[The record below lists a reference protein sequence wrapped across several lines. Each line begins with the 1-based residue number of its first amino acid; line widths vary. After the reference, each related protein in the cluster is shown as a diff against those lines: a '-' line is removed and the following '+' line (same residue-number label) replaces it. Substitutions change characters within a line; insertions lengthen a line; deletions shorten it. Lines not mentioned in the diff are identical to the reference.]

1 MSQLETTLDTI
12 RAAFSANTSSET
24 QRQGITA
31 LELLLSSLRGAQSAA
46 ESPED
51 TSATAEPQKPAAG
64 ADRVPTAKPSVTP
77 DLLDG
82 VIGFL
87 KSQMDADDRAA
98 VDQTASESGFSV
110 PFINF

>member
-12 RAAFSANTSSET
+12 RAAFSGAASSET
-24 QRQGITA
+24 QRQGIAA
-31 LELLLSSLRGAQSAA
+31 LELLLSSLRGAQSAT

-51 TSATAEPQKPAAG
+51 TSATAEPPKPAAG
-64 ADRVPTAKPSVTP
+64 TERIPTAKPSVTP

-87 KSQMDADDRAA
+87 KSQMEADDRAA

>member
-12 RAAFSANTSSET
+12 RAAFSGAASAET
-24 QRQGITA
+24 QSQGIAA

-46 ESPED
+46 
-51 TSATAEPQKPAAG
+51 AG
-64 ADRVPTAKPSVTP
+64 AETASTAKPSTSP

-98 VDQTASESGFSV
+98 ADQTASESGFSV

>member
-12 RAAFSANTSSET
+12 RAAFSGAASTET
-24 QRQGITA
+24 QSQGITA
-31 LELLLSSLRGAQSAA
+31 LELLLSSLRGAQSAT
-46 ESPED
+46 ESPEG
-51 TSATAEPQKPAAG
+51 TSATAQPQKPAAG
-64 ADRVPTAKPSVTP
+64 AEPIPTAKPPATP

-87 KSQMDADDRAA
+87 KSQMDADDRAV
-98 VDQTASESGFSV
+98 VDQTASESGFAV